1 MRSDMKKVVVERP
14 RWGSRLRNQKFG
26 ARLQYIPDHD
36 YDEQPKKARGFESF
50 HNGWGKSFTDVLGPL
65 ERFLRSNLNRP
76 WDKIYSELSSGLDK
90 RKTTGQH
97 IFDHVKHMV
106 ETNCYVGDD
115 GKLYSIHY
123 GEQEVRGFYV
133 HPRTRLLRETKHETT
148 RQRRR
153 EELLA
158 REVTRFNLDGNMAY
172 QKHEG
177 IWYKVKLMRMV
188 VKFDD
193 PITLVYDIFLK
204 RKVRLNWG
212 ENWVT
217 VEKKQCSRRE
227 LEHINR
233 LREGRERRIRSM

>member
-1 MRSDMKKVVVERP
+1 M
-14 RWGSRLRNQKFG
+14 
-26 ARLQYIPDHD
+26 
-36 YDEQPKKARGFESF
+36 
-50 HNGWGKSFTDVLGPL
+50 
-65 ERFLRSNLNRP
+65 
-76 WDKIYSELSSGLDK
+76 
-90 RKTTGQH
+90 
-97 IFDHVKHMV
+97 
-106 ETNCYVGDD
+106 
-115 GKLYSIHY
+115 
-123 GEQEVRGFYV
+123 
-133 HPRTRLLRETKHETT
+133 HPRTGLLCHASRRETN

-153 EELLA
+153 RAFLAEE
-158 REVTRFNLDGNMAY
+158 VNRFNLDDNMAY